1 MYIGDIFD
9 YIENNIFLL
18 IKQISLSF
26 DRSIFDTYCFT
37 SKYLKTLKSQ
47 IVELCLSPV
56 ENIT

>member
-26 DRSIFDTYCFT
+26 DRSIFDTYYFT